1 VEEVMRA
8 AVGVCAAVLAAAPL
22 GMAKD
27 PAAKPVYCWQGANGS
42 WSLQHFKPLIKV
54 GGGTVFAEL
63 TFAGGVLAE
72 VKVRR
77 FAADSELAF
86 DYFFDDA
93 GKLIGLKGSVTVRSV
108 GPTIPGET
116 EPPVFADW
124 LGEAELTP
132 DSDGRIPPHHVMYS
146 RESDRIEK
154 PDDADKYVGQFND
167 APVYATTASV
177 PCAAMMKEAER
188 MNAAQE

>member
-1 VEEVMRA
+1 M
-8 AVGVCAAVLAAAPL
+8 VGVCAVVLAAAPL
-22 GMAKD
+22 GMAND
-27 PAAKPVYCWQGANGS
+27 PAAKQPVYCWQAANGS
-42 WSLQHFKPLIKV
+42 WSLEHFKPLIKV

-63 TFAGGVLAE
+63 TFAGGALAE

-86 DYFFDDA
+86 DYMFDGA
-93 GKLIGLKGSVTVRSV
+93 GKLTELKGSVTVHST

-132 DSDGRIPPHHVMYS
+132 SADGKIPLHHVMYS
-146 RESDRIEK
+146 RENDRIEK

>member
-1 VEEVMRA
+1 MRGRL
-8 AVGVCAAVLAAAPL
+8 VGVCAAVLAAVP
-22 GMAKD
+22 GVAKD
-27 PAAKPVYCWQGANGS
+27 PAVKQPVYCWQAVNGS
-42 WSLQHFKPLIKV
+42 WSLEHFKPLIRV
-54 GGGTVFAEL
+54 EGGTVFAEL
-63 TFAGGVLAE
+63 TFAGGQLAE

-77 FAADSELAF
+77 FASDSELSF
-86 DYFFDDA
+86 DYIFDA
-93 GKLIGLKGSVTVRSV
+93 GGKLAGLKGSVTVHST

-132 DSDGRIPPHHVMYS
+132 GSDGKIPQHHVMYS
-146 RESDRIEK
+146 RENDRIEK

-167 APVYATTASV
+167 APVYETTASV
-177 PCAAMMKEAER
+177 PCSAMMKEAER

>member
-1 VEEVMRA
+1 MG
-8 AVGVCAAVLAAAPL
+8 VGA
-22 GMAKD
+22 
-27 PAAKPVYCWQGANGS
+27 
-42 WSLQHFKPLIKV
+42 LQHFKPLIKV
-54 GGGTVFAEL
+54 GGGTVFAEM
-63 TFAGGVLAE
+63 TFAGGALAE

-86 DYFFDDA
+86 DYMFDGA
-93 GKLIGLKGSVTVRSV
+93 GMLTELKGSVTVHST

-132 DSDGRIPPHHVMYS
+132 GSDGKIPLHHVMYS
-146 RESDRIEK
+146 REKDRIEK

-167 APVYATTASV
+167 APVYATIQR
-177 PCAAMMKEAER
+177 PCR
-188 MNAAQE
+188 VLR

>member
-1 VEEVMRA
+1 MEEVRGRV
-8 AVGVCAAVLAAAPL
+8 VGVCAAVLLVAPV

-27 PAAKPVYCWQGANGS
+27 PAARPVYCWQGANGS
-42 WSLQHFKPLIKV
+42 WSLQQFKPLIKV

-63 TFAGGVLAE
+63 TFAGGALAE

-77 FAADSELAF
+77 FGADSELAF
-86 DYFFDDA
+86 DYIFDDR
-93 GKLIGLKGSVTVRSV
+93 GKLAALKGSVTVRST

-132 DSDGRIPPHHVMYS
+132 GSDGKIPLHHVVYS
-146 RESDRIEK
+146 RENDRIEK